1 MSAPPTEN
9 QFENVNAGS
18 PEQNFAAGMNASAS
32 GGVAESGAAE
42 SGAAETV
49 TPANATPQT
58 ANNAT
63 PQTANNATPES
74 ANTSVES
81 AATASGP
88 ADETEAPAA
97 PVTTSG
103 YVMSAKAKDLQSRR
117 KALLEDMRA
126 EYAKVFGDDK
136 KAPKAKAW
144 QAAGLLTIKEK
155 QGEEAYKAKLQEYI
169 STNQSKYSGK
179 TQKAPKTAPKAPSF
193 NSSAVSMAATPGNSR
208 EVIIKSVQTMSETVK
223 GLMDTIVTATRSL
236 AGSKDMTAVANKVAA
251 VANQNATPKTARKP
265 RSNKGKHHK
274 SRKLSP
280 VAE

>member
-9 QFENVNAGS
+9 QFENVSAGT
-18 PEQNFAAGMNASAS
+18 PEQNFAEGMNATAS
-32 GGVAESGAAE
+32 GGVAESGAAVE
-42 SGAAETV
+42 VSGPAAE
-49 TPANATPQT
+49 NATPAT
-58 ANNAT
+58 AT
-63 PQTANNATPES
+63 NATPETATNATPET
-74 ANTSVES
+74 ANASVES

-88 ADETEAPAA
+88 ADENEAPAA

-103 YVMSAKAKDLQSRR
+103 YVMSAKAKDLQERR

-126 EYAKVFGDDK
+126 EYTKVFGDDK

-155 QGEEAYKAKLQEYI
+155 QGNAAYKAKLQEYI
-169 STNQSKYSGK
+169 ASNQSKYSGK
-179 TQKAPKTAPKAPSF
+179 TVKAPKVRAQSF
-193 NSSAVSMAATPGNSR
+193 NSSAVSMGPATPENAR
-208 EVIIKSVQTMSETVK
+208 AIVIKSVQTMSETVK

-236 AGSKDMTAVANKVAA
+236 ASSKDMTAVANKVAA

-280 VAE
+280 VKE

>member
-1 MSAPPTEN
+1 MSATPTEN
-9 QFENVNAGS
+9 QFENVSAGT
-18 PEQNFAAGMNASAS
+18 PENASAS
-32 GGVAESGAAE
+32 GGVAESGAVE
-42 SGAAETV
+42 TAA
-49 TPANATPQT
+49 PAANATAEAPAANATAETPAANATAETPET
-58 ANNAT
+58 ANA
-63 PQTANNATPES
+63 
-74 ANTSVES
+74 SVES

-88 ADETEAPAA
+88 ADENEAPAP

-155 QGEEAYKAKLQEYI
+155 QGDAAYKAKLQEYI

-179 TQKAPKTAPKAPSF
+179 TLKAPKAVP
-193 NSSAVSMAATPGNSR
+193 SSAVSIAATPGNSR

-223 GLMDTIVTATRSL
+223 GLMDTIVKATRSL
-236 AGSKDMTAVANKVAA
+236 ASSKDMTAVANKVAA

-280 VAE
+280 VKE

>member
-9 QFENVNAGS
+9 QFENVNAAS
-18 PEQNFAAGMNASAS
+18 PEQNFAAGMNVSAS
-32 GGVAESGAAE
+32 GGVAESGPAPE
-42 SGAAETV
+42 VSG
-49 TPANATPQT
+49 PAPEN

-63 PQTANNATPES
+63 PENATPENATPES
-74 ANTSVES
+74 ANNSVES

-103 YVMSAKAKDLQSRR
+103 YVMSAKAKDLQERR

-169 STNQSKYSGK
+169 ASNQSKYSGK

-193 NSSAVSMAATPGNSR
+193 NSSAVSIAATPGNSR

-223 GLMDTIVTATRSL
+223 GLMDTIMTATRSL
-236 AGSKDMTAVANKVAA
+236 GSSKDMTAVANKVAA
-251 VANQNATPKTARKP
+251 VANQNAPPKTARKP

-280 VAE
+280 VKE